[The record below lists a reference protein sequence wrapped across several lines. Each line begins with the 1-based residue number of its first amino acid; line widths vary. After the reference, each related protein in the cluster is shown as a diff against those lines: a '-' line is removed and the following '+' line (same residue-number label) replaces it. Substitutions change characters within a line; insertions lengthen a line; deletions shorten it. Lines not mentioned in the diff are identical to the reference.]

1 MDIVSRV
8 LIHFFSVIVEEDG
21 KFSPWMTLISF
32 YYLVGIMFIFH
43 IFFNERRNYLSE
55 KFWLEILLNSF
66 SSALSYNEID
76 LQCMMGESSY
86 KKSHKSKFIKKFIY

>member
-1 MDIVSRV
+1 MVLALKVLMDIVSRV
-8 LIHFFSVIVEEDG
+8 LIHFFSVIVEDDG

-55 KFWLEILLNSF
+55 KFWL
-66 SSALSYNEID
+66 
-76 LQCMMGESSY
+76 G
-86 KKSHKSKFIKKFIY
+86 KFKIIKNIV